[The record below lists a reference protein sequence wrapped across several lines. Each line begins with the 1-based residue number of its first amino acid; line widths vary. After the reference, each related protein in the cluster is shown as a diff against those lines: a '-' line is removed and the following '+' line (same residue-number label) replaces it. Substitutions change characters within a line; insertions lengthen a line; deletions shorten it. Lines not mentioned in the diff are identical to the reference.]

1 MNQKNQNFYTS
12 AFRYGKSIKYTGYEN
27 GRKVKSS
34 VPFKPVLHV
43 TASNK
48 GQPIKWHALDGT
60 PVEPIVFNDMS
71 EATTFIKS
79 YKDVPAFK
87 IFGNTNY
94 VIQYL
99 NEEFPGEIAWDR
111 NVINVTSLDIECK
124 SGDGFPEPELADQEI
139 TAITT
144 KNNIDD
150 TYHTFGCGEYD
161 VSKSLM
167 QTHSVRY
174 VKCQDEKDLLYK
186 FVSHMEATSP
196 DVITGWN
203 VEFFDI
209 PYLVNRIAKVNSE
222 ATMKRLSPWG
232 LVDTRETKSGFGQTV
247 IKYELKGIAILDYMA
262 IFKKFGY
269 TYGPQESYRLDHIAN
284 VVLGE
289 KKLDFGE
296 LRDLNELHD
305 NDYQKFI
312 DYNIKDVELIDRME
326 DKLGLITLCLTM
338 AYKGGVNYEQVLGTV
353 AIWDALIYRDLASK
367 NIAVPM
373 NSESFKGAYPGGYVK
388 EPQVG
393 MHDWVCSFDLNSL
406 YPSIIM
412 QYNMSPETILVGT
425 DEPGVNVETVL
436 SGKIKNTM
444 PDTALAVNGTRF
456 STKKLGVLPAIIQ
469 EIYTERVGHKQKQI
483 KAEQELEL
491 CVVKSDVYALEK
503 RIAIA
508 KNQQMALKILLNSL
522 YGAMGNKW
530 FRYFDMRIAEGIT
543 LTGQATIRWAE
554 NNLND
559 YLNTTLKTDKDYVV
573 AIDTDS
579 VYVTLGDLV
588 ERLGPAKPV
597 DFLDKICSTALE
609 GALTECYDELYKTL
623 GGIENKMV
631 MGREV
636 IASRGIWTAKK
647 RYILNVHDNEG
658 VRYAQPKLKIM
669 GIEAIKSSTPAICRQ
684 ALKDIFKRIIDTDES
699 TVQSDI
705 ANFKLAFKQASA
717 EEVSFPRGV
726 NNLNKWTDRENIYKK
741 GTPIHIRGAI
751 LHNNLVTDK
760 KLSKKIVKI
769 TSGDKVKFTY
779 LVKPNPIK
787 ENVIAFID
795 YLPQQFNLEKYVDY
809 NLQFEKTFLGAIE
822 PVLEAV
828 GWESEKTIS
837 LESFFV

>member
-1 MNQKNQNFYTS
+1 
-12 AFRYGKSIKYTGYEN
+12 
-27 GRKVKSS
+27 
-34 VPFKPVLHV
+34 
-43 TASNK
+43 
-48 GQPIKWHALDGT
+48 
-60 PVEPIVFNDMS
+60 
-71 EATTFIKS
+71 
-79 YKDVPAFK
+79 
-87 IFGNTNY
+87 
-94 VIQYL
+94 
-99 NEEFPGEIAWDR
+99 
-111 NVINVTSLDIECK
+111 
-124 SGDGFPEPELADQEI
+124 
-139 TAITT
+139 
-144 KNNIDD
+144 
-150 TYHTFGCGEYD
+150 
-161 VSKSLM
+161 
-167 QTHSVRY
+167 
-174 VKCQDEKDLLYK
+174 
-186 FVSHMEATSP
+186 
-196 DVITGWN
+196 
-203 VEFFDI
+203 
-209 PYLVNRIAKVNSE
+209 
-222 ATMKRLSPWG
+222 MKRLSPWG
-232 LVDTRETKSGFGQTV
+232 LVDTRETKSAFGQTV

-269 TYGPQESYRLDHIAN
+269 SYGPQESYRLDHIAN

-353 AIWDALIYRDLASK
+353 AIWDSIIYRDLSSK
-367 NIAVPM
+367 NVAIPM

-412 QYNMSPETILVGT
+412 QYNMSPETILLD
-425 DEPGVNVETVL
+425 DEPGVNVESVLAGQVQNTV
-436 SGKIKNTM
+436 

-456 STKKLGVLPAIIQ
+456 STKKLGVLPSIIQ

-491 CVVKSDVYALEK
+491 CTVKSEVYALEK

-554 NNLND
+554 NTLNT
-559 YLNTTLKTDKDYVV
+559 YLNKTLKTDKDYVV

-579 VYVTLGDLV
+579 VYVTLDELV
-588 ERLGPAKPV
+588 KQFKPANPV

-609 GALTECYDELYKTL
+609 DTLTKCYAELYDTL
-623 GGIENKMV
+623 GGIQNHMV

-636 IASRGIWTAKK
+636 IADRGIWTAKK

-658 VRYAQPKLKIM
+658 VRYAKPKLKIM

-684 ALKDIFKRIIDTDES
+684 ALKDIFKRIIETDEV
-699 TVQSDI
+699 TVQGDI
-705 ANFKLAFKQASA
+705 ANFKIAFKQASP

-726 NNLNKWTDRENIYKK
+726 NNIAKWSDRDTIYKK

-751 LHNNLVTDK
+751 LHNNLVKDK
-760 KLSKKIVKI
+760 KLSRKIEKI

-787 ENVIAFID
+787 ENVIAFVD
-795 YLPQQFNLEKYVDY
+795 YLPEQFKLEKYVDY

-822 PVLEAV
+822 PVLDAV
-828 GWESEKTIS
+828 GWKSERHMT
-837 LESFFV
+837 LESFFS

>member
-34 VPFKPVLHV
+34 VPFKTVLHV

-150 TYHTFGCGEYD
+150 TYHTFGCGDYD

-167 QTHSVRY
+167 QTHAVRY

-232 LVDTRETKSGFGQTV
+232 LVDTRETKSAFGQTV

-269 TYGPQESYRLDHIAN
+269 SYGPQESYRLDHIAN

-406 YPSIIM
+406 YPSLIM
-412 QYNMSPETILVGT
+412 QYNMSPETILLD
-425 DEPGVNVETVL
+425 DEPGVNVESVLAGQVQNTV
-436 SGKIKNTM
+436 

-456 STKKLGVLPAIIQ
+456 STKKLGVLPSIIQ

-491 CVVKSDVYALEK
+491 CTVKSEVYALEK

-554 NNLND
+554 NTLNT
-559 YLNTTLKTDKDYVV
+559 YLNKTLKTDKDYVV

-579 VYVTLGDLV
+579 VYVTLDALV
-588 ERLGPAKPV
+588 KQFNPKNPV

-609 GALTECYDELYKTL
+609 DTLTKCYAELYDSL
-623 GGIENKMV
+623 GGIQNHMV

-636 IASRGIWTAKK
+636 IADRGIWTAKK

-658 VRYAQPKLKIM
+658 VRYAKPKLKIM

-684 ALKDIFKRIIDTDES
+684 ALKDIFKRIIETDEE

-705 ANFKLAFKQASA
+705 ANFKIAFQQAA
-717 EEVSFPRGV
+717 PEEVSFPRGV
-726 NNLNKWTDRENIYKK
+726 NNLGKWSDRDTVYKK

-751 LHNNLVTDK
+751 LHNNLIKDK
-760 KLSKKIVKI
+760 KLSRKIEKI

-795 YLPQQFNLEKYVDY
+795 YMPKEFNLDKYVDY

-822 PVLEAV
+822 PVLDAV
-828 GWESEKTIS
+828 GWKSERHMT
-837 LESFFV
+837 LESFFS

>member
-1 MNQKNQNFYTS
+1 MNQTNQNFYTS
-12 AFRYGKSIKYTGYEN
+12 AFRYGKSIKYIGYEN

-43 TASNK
+43 TASKK
-48 GQPIKWHALDGT
+48 GQPIEWHALDGT

-71 EATTFIKS
+71 EATGFIKS

-150 TYHTFGCGEYD
+150 TYHTFGCGDYD

-167 QTHSVRY
+167 QTHAVRY

-406 YPSIIM
+406 YPSLIM
-412 QYNMSPETILVGT
+412 QYNMSPETILLD
-425 DEPGVNVETVL
+425 DEPGVNVESVLAGQVQNTV
-436 SGKIKNTM
+436 

-456 STKKLGVLPAIIQ
+456 STKKLGVLPSIIQ

-483 KAEQELEL
+483 KAEQELEV
-491 CVVKSDVYALEK
+491 CTVKSEVYALEK

-554 NNLND
+554 NTLNT
-559 YLNTTLKTDKDYVV
+559 YLNKTLKTDKDYVV

-579 VYVTLGDLV
+579 VYVTLDALV
-588 ERLGPAKPV
+588 KQFNPKNPV

-609 GALTECYDELYKTL
+609 DTLTKCYAELYDSL
-623 GGIENKMV
+623 GGIQNHMV

-636 IASRGIWTAKK
+636 IADRGIWTAKK

-658 VRYAQPKLKIM
+658 VRYAKPKLKIM

-684 ALKDIFKRIIDTDES
+684 ALKDIFKRIIETDEE

-705 ANFKLAFKQASA
+705 ANFKIAFQQAA
-717 EEVSFPRGV
+717 PEEVSFPRGV
-726 NNLNKWTDRENIYKK
+726 NNLGKWSDRDTVYKK

-751 LHNNLVTDK
+751 LHNNLIKDK
-760 KLSKKIVKI
+760 KLSRKIEKI

-795 YLPQQFNLEKYVDY
+795 YMPKEFNLDKYVDY

-822 PVLEAV
+822 PVLDAV
-828 GWESEKTIS
+828 GWKSERHMT
-837 LESFFV
+837 LESFFC

>member
-1 MNQKNQNFYTS
+1 MNQTFYTN
-12 AFRYGKSIKYTGYEN
+12 AFRYGKVIKYIGYEN
-27 GRKVKSS
+27 GNKISYS
-34 VPFKPVLHV
+34 VPFKPSLFV
-43 TASNK
+43 TSNK
-48 GQPIKWHALDGT
+48 ARDDSSWNALDGT

-71 EATTFIKS
+71 EATNFNKS
-79 YKDVPAFK
+79 YSDVPSFK

-94 VIQYL
+94 VVQYI
-99 NEEFPGEIAWDR
+99 NEEFPGDIAWDR
-111 NVINVTSLDIECK
+111 NLINVTSLDIECK
-124 SGDGFPEPELADQEI
+124 FGDGFPEPALADQEI

-150 TYHTFGCGEYD
+150 TYYTFGCMDYD
-161 VSKSLM
+161 VDKSLM
-167 QTHSVRY
+167 QDHAVEFIW
-174 VKCQDEKDLLYK
+174 CEDERDLLNK
-186 FVSHMEATSP
+186 FVKHMNTTSP
-196 DVITGWN
+196 DVLTGWN
-203 VEFFDI
+203 IEFFDI
-209 PYLVNRIAKVNSE
+209 PYLVNRIAKICGES
-222 ATMKRLSPWG
+222 TMKRLSPWKM
-232 LVDTRETKSGFGQTV
+232 VDARETHTGFGQST

-269 TYGPQESYRLDHIAN
+269 SYGPQESYKLDHIAN

-289 KKLDFGE
+289 RKLDFGE
-296 LRDLNELHD
+296 ASDLNELYD

-353 AIWDALIYRDLASK
+353 AIWDSLIYRDLHSK
-367 NIAVPM
+367 HIAVPM
-373 NSESFKGAYPGGYVK
+373 NAESFKGAYPGGYVK

-393 MHDWVCSFDLNSL
+393 MHDWICSFDLNSL

-412 QYNMSPETILVGT
+412 QYNMSPETILLD
-425 DEPGVNVETVL
+425 DEPGVNVESVL
-436 SGKIKNTM
+436 KGQVQNNV

-456 STKKLGVLPAIIQ
+456 STKKLGVLPSIIQ

-491 CVVKSDVYALEK
+491 CTVKSEVYALEK

-554 NNLND
+554 NNLNN
-559 YLNTTLKTDKDYVV
+559 YLNTTLKTNKDYVV

-579 VYVTLGDLV
+579 VYVTLDQLV
-588 ERLGPAKPV
+588 KQFKPVNPV

-609 GALTECYDELYKTL
+609 GALTECYDRLYKSL
-623 GGIENKMV
+623 GGIQNHMV

-636 IASRGIWTAKK
+636 IADRGIWTAKK
-647 RYILNVHDNEG
+647 RYILNVYDNEG
-658 VRYAQPKLKIM
+658 VRYAKPKLKIM
-669 GIEAIKSSTPAICRQ
+669 GIETIKSSTPAICRQ
-684 ALKDIFKRIIDTDES
+684 ALKDIFKRIIETDEE

-705 ANFKLAFKQASA
+705 ANFKIAFRQASA

-726 NNLNKWTDRENIYKK
+726 NNLNKWTDKDTVYKK

-760 KLSKKIVKI
+760 KLSRKIEKI

-795 YLPQQFNLEKYVDY
+795 YMPKQFNLDKYVDY
-809 NLQFEKTFLGAIE
+809 NMQFEKTFLGAIE
-822 PVLEAV
+822 PVLDAV
-828 GWESEKTIS
+828 GWKSERSIT
-837 LESFFV
+837 LESFFS